1 MLDAGKS
8 ANSRD
13 GFSLIE
19 MMLAVLI
26 LGGGLLALA
35 SAFAEG
41 MILMSTSHYHQIAKE
56 KASEAIESVTA
67 ARDTRTITWA
77 QIRNVN
83 AWTGDPVGGGIF
95 LNGSQPLRT
104 RGGDGL
110 VNTADDGSVE
120 AENLPGSDGILGT
133 SDDVIQPL
141 TAFTREIQISN
152 VGASTNLRQIRVV
165 VTYQV
170 GHLTRTYELVTYISS
185 FA

>member
-1 MLDAGKS
+1 MLPAEERQ
-8 ANSRD
+8 AQRN

-19 MMLAVLI
+19 MMLAVFI

-56 KASEAIESVTA
+56 KASEAIESVTS

-83 AWTGDPVGGGIF
+83 AWAGDSVGGGIF
-95 LNGSQPLRT
+95 RNGPQPLRT
-104 RGGDGL
+104 RGADGL

-120 AENLPGSDGILGT
+120 AETLPGRDGILG
-133 SDDVIQPL
+133 SADDIVQPL
-141 TAFTREIQISN
+141 DTFTREIQISTIGTN
-152 VGASTNLRQIRVV
+152 TNLRQIRVV
-165 VTYQV
+165 VSYRV
-170 GHLTRTYELVTYISS
+170 GHLTRSYELVTYISS

>member
-1 MLDAGKS
+1 MSS
-8 ANSRD
+8 AADRESSRG

-56 KASEAIESVTA
+56 KACEAIESVTA

-83 AWTGDPVGGGIF
+83 AWAGDPVGGGVF
-95 LNGSQPLRT
+95 VNGAQPLRA
-104 RGGDGL
+104 RGADGL
-110 VNTADDGSVE
+110 VNTADDGGVE
-120 AENLPGSDGILGT
+120 AETLPGSDGILGT
-133 SDDVIQPL
+133 PDDVIQPL

-152 VGASTNLRQIRVV
+152 IGASTNLRQIRVI